1 MLKVL
6 SVLISYFLG
15 NILFA
20 KVVASLKKV
29 DFKGKGS
36 GNPGATN
43 TFRVM
48 GPAFGGLT
56 LLGDTLKGVLA
67 VYLGEL
73 VGGAETAA
81 LCGLAVVIGH
91 NWPVFFSFQGGKG
104 IATSLG
110 AIIVLVPKVLWVLIP
125 LWILVFLLSRY
136 VSLASL
142 AAAIALTFA
151 YIWLYPVN
159 GSMLFFLLTASILAI
174 YRHKANIQRLLS
186 RKENRINLGWG
197 AQAPHRNNQEDQ
209 EENK

>member
-1 MLKVL
+1 MLKVF
-6 SVLISYFLG
+6 SVLLGYFLG

-20 KVVASLKKV
+20 QVVAFLKKV
-29 DFKGKGS
+29 DFQGKGS

-67 VYLGEL
+67 VYLGKL
-73 VGGAETAA
+73 AGGAETAA
-81 LCGLAVVIGH
+81 LCGLAVVVGH
-91 NWPVFFSFQGGKG
+91 NWPVFFGFQGGKG

-110 AIIVLVPKVLWVLIP
+110 AIIVLAPKVLWVLIP
-125 LWILVFLLSRY
+125 LWILVFVLSRY

-142 AAAIALTFA
+142 AAAVALTSA

-159 GSMLFFLLTASILAI
+159 GFTLFFLLTASLLAI

-186 RKENRINLGWG
+186 GKENRIDLAWR
-197 AQAPHRNNQEDQ
+197 AKAPPRNYPEDQ